1 MDGANNKSDEEE
13 KAEFGLV
20 MKYFIFWRINTL
32 EIFLAKLTYSLSHR
46 SLKSNENTDTLEKPF
61 SFFIDFRFWHCKE
74 H

>member
-1 MDGANNKSDEEE
+1 MDGANNKSDEKE

-46 SLKSNENTDTLEKPF
+46 SLKSNENTDTL
-61 SFFIDFRFWHCKE
+61 
-74 H
+74 